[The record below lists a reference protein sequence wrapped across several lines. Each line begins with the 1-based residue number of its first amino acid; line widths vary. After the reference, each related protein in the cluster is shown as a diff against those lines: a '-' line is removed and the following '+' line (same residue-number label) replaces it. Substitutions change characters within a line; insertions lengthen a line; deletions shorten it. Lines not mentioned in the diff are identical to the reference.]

1 MKHTEVIKTMGAIVT
16 MQFIVQMYQSVQI
29 IGYNVYK

>member
-16 MQFIVQMYQSVQI
+16 MQFIVQMYQS